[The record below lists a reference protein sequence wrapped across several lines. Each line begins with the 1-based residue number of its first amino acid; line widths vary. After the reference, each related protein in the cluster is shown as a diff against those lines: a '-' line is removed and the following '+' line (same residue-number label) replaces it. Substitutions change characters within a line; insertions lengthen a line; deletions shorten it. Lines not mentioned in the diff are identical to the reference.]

1 MPTENLCTPSLDSC
15 SNQATTTLH
24 MHRFPHKHLLF
35 YEKRYYYC
43 FSKKSPRRKLDHN
56 ETKFLTSASYL
67 FQIADSEIQAGVAPQ
82 PYPEPDHEVTKQVY
96 IYYFF
101 NERHK

>member
-15 SNQATTTLH
+15 SNQATTT
-24 MHRFPHKHLLF
+24 
-35 YEKRYYYC
+35 
-43 FSKKSPRRKLDHN
+43 
-56 ETKFLTSASYL
+56 L